1 MLNIVY
7 SLFSCLLSF
16 QSALAFIPKDLL
28 LFSTQ
33 IVLYLRMCLAHS
45 AGVVPTSQ
53 SLADMQDH
61 APAIG
66 RYIRNLMSGNHIS
79 FSSTSSSKSAE
90 TNPVQIYI
98 GLLQQ
103 LLAGVGGKSTIFVK
117 LFIRNQCPLLWI
129 AELQRSLCELR
140 CKLAPFYA
148 SE

>member
-1 MLNIVY
+1 
-7 SLFSCLLSF
+7 
-16 QSALAFIPKDLL
+16 
-28 LFSTQ
+28 
-33 IVLYLRMCLAHS
+33 MCLAHS

-103 LLAGVGGKSTIFVK
+103 LLAGVGGKSTVFMK
-117 LFIRNQCPLLWI
+117 LLIRNECSLLWT
-129 AELQRSLCELR
+129 AELEHGLYTIQ
-140 CKLAPFYA
+140 CKLALFYA

>member
-1 MLNIVY
+1 
-7 SLFSCLLSF
+7 
-16 QSALAFIPKDLL
+16 
-28 LFSTQ
+28 
-33 IVLYLRMCLAHS
+33 MCLAHS

-79 FSSTSSSKSAE
+79 FSSSSSSKSVE

-103 LLAGVGGKSTIFVK
+103 LLAGVGGKKLCGAASLRSHLLEMSCHTPSTLNLASAITQ
-117 LFIRNQCPLLWI
+117 LQHRPYS
-129 AELQRSLCELR
+129 LQR
-140 CKLAPFYA
+140 KLVLFYA
-148 SE
+148 AA